1 MPITIGDTTITG
13 LGVGGL
19 PSGSVT
25 NATLANSSVT
35 LAKLS
40 GHKGIAAIHTYTNNT
55 RQVTSL
61 SANYNY
67 FTFTFNKVSSTSR
80 IYIHATMPGYG
91 NDNSGK
97 YTGISIDGS
106 YDWSGYQHADNA
118 GDNNSMWLQWR
129 TTIFAAGTR
138 TVTINAIPIDGSSN
152 RTVNVVNSNS
162 SDDNRSAQQ
171 TTVVVIYEVE
181 P

>member
-40 GHKGIAAIHTYTNNT
+40 GHKGIAAVHTFTNST
-55 RQVTSL
+55 RQVL
-61 SANYNY
+61 SASSNQNY
-67 FTFTFNKVSSTSR
+67 FTFTFTKVSSTSR
-80 IYIHATMPGYG
+80 VFIHASMPGYG

-97 YTGISIDGS
+97 YFGISIDGT
-106 YDWSGYQHADNA
+106 YDYGGMAHNDTAADNTT
-118 GDNNSMWLQWR
+118 MFLQWR
-129 TTIFAAGTR
+129 TTIFAAGSR
-138 TVTINAIPIDGSSN
+138 TVTINAIPLDGTAN
-152 RTVNVVNSNS
+152 RCVNVVNPNS
-162 SDDNRSAQQ
+162 SDDSRNAQQ

>member
-25 NATLANSSVT
+25 NTTLANSSVT

-40 GHKGIAAIHTYTNNT
+40 GHKGIAAVHTYTNST
-55 RQVTSL
+55 RQVTS
-61 SANYNY
+61 SSSNYNF
-67 FTFTFNKVSSTSR
+67 FTFTFTKVSSTSKL
-80 IYIHATMPGYG
+80 YIHATMPGWG
-91 NDNSGK
+91 ETNSGK
-97 YTGISIDGS
+97 YFGIGIDDS
-106 YDWSGYQHADNA
+106 YDWSGMGHNDNG
-118 GDNNSMWLQWR
+118 GDNTTMWLQWR
-129 TTIFAAGTR
+129 NTIFAAGSR
-138 TVTINAIPIDGSSN
+138 TVTINTIPLDGSSN
-152 RTVNVVNSNS
+152 RSPNVVNPNS
-162 SDDNRSAQQ
+162 SDDGRNAQQ

>member
-25 NATLANSSVT
+25 ATTLANASVT
-35 LAKLS
+35 RAKLS
-40 GHKGIAAIHTYTNNT
+40 GHKGIAGIHVYTNST
-55 RQVTSL
+55 RQVTS
-61 SANYNY
+61 SSSNYNF
-67 FTFTFNKVSSTSR
+67 FTFTFTKVSATSKV
-80 IYIHATMPGYG
+80 YLHTTMPGYG
-91 NDNSGK
+91 DTNSGK
-97 YTGISIDGS
+97 YFGVGIDGD
-106 YDWSGYQHADNA
+106 YDWTGMGHNDTA
-118 GDNNSMWLQWR
+118 GDNNTMFLQWR
-129 TTIFAAGTR
+129 NTIFAAGSR
-138 TVTINAIPIDGSSN
+138 TVTINSIPIDGSSN
-152 RTVNVVNSNS
+152 RSPNVVNPNS